1 MQQWKDVPGYEGFY
15 QASSCGKIRSLNYL
29 AHSGSIKELTRCLRK
44 AGYLVVCLGKNG
56 KNKMYKVHQLVAMA
70 FLQHVPDGMNLVIDH
85 INGDKQDNRVENL
98 RIVTQKKNTNYYLNR
113 L

>member
-1 MQQWKDVPGYEGFY
+1 
-15 QASSCGKIRSLNYL
+15 
-29 AHSGSIKELTRCLRK
+29 
-44 AGYLVVCLGKNG
+44 
-56 KNKMYKVHQLVAMA
+56 MYKVHQLVAMA